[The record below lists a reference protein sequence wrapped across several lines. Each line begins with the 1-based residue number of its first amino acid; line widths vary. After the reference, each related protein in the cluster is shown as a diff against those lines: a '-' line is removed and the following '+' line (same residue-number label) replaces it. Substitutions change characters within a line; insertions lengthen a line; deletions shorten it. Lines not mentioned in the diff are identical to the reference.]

1 MTRYLGRWRVSGP
14 PIPVGARE
22 GAALRS
28 PVTPPARQPL
38 AASLFGDNDSACSET
53 VTSGRCSVSA
63 ASASATR
70 PAMTEAGSDP
80 PPPDEPLAL
89 TDEEKR
95 ALVQLLRRALDF
107 DPYP

>member
-38 AASLFGDNDSACSET
+38 AASLFGDAQRQCVFGNCDERPLQRFSRECIRDASCHDRGWQRP
-53 VTSGRCSVSA
+53 TSVGRTPRAHRRREARSRP
-63 ASASATR
+63 ASAPR
-70 PAMTEAGSDP
+70 P
-80 PPPDEPLAL
+80 
-89 TDEEKR
+89 
-95 ALVQLLRRALDF
+95 
-107 DPYP
+107 